1 VSVVG
6 TYVRL
11 PVTRLDELRQNPNWH
26 TDVDRNRIP
35 GVEGMDVG
43 KACDGIAWLLSRLP
57 PSPAPVEGGGFVL
70 RRSLAPLLSG
80 EGGREEPLLEA
91 GYGPAQLVTPAEV
104 VRLHQWL
111 SGVDDAAL
119 RSVYQPKAM
128 AEEGIYPQIWMT
140 QGQAALDDYL
150 IPHFRRLR
158 EFVAD
163 AAAAGQALLV
173 FFA

>member
-11 PVTRLDELRQNPNWH
+11 SVTRLDELRQNPNWH
-26 TDVDRNRIP
+26 THIDRRRIP
-35 GVEGMDVG
+35 GIEGMDVD

-57 PSPAPVEGGGFVL
+57 PSAPPVEGGGFVL
-70 RRSLAPLLSG
+70 PRSLAPLLSG
-80 EGGREEPLLEA
+80 EGGREEPQLEA
-91 GYGPAQLVTPAEV
+91 GYGPAKLVSPAEV
-104 VRLHQWL
+104 AQLHQWL

-128 AEEGIYPQIWMT
+128 AEEGVYPQIWMT

-150 IPHFRRLR
+150 IPHFRQLR
-158 EFVAD
+158 HFVAE
-163 AAAAGQALLV
+163 AASASQALLV
-173 FFA
+173 FFT